1 MQGHAEK
8 GRRENTSQTGVL
20 QRSLLSVYLFYF
32 LPCCFIKQQN
42 FRILKKK
49 EKLFIMTIRQDLN
62 IYNKREKDSYSLKL
76 QVNVLTSSKELSV
89 VQSTTFKKFKC

>member
-1 MQGHAEK
+1 
-8 GRRENTSQTGVL
+8 
-20 QRSLLSVYLFYF
+20 
-32 LPCCFIKQQN
+32 
-42 FRILKKK
+42 
-49 EKLFIMTIRQDLN
+49 MTIRQDLN